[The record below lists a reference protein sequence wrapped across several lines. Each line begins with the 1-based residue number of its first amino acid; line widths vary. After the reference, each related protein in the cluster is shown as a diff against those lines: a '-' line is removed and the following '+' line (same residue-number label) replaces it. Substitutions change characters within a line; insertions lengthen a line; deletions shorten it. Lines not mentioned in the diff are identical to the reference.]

1 MPGPRFGLSLVTAL
15 LVLAA
20 LPVGA
25 RAGSPVILRASLEGD
40 INTVTSSYMSS
51 TVARAQ
57 SEGARLL
64 VLEMNTPGGIS
75 SSMDE
80 IVTSLLNSPVPV
92 VAYVSPAGARADS
105 AGLFV
110 AQAADLFAMAPGTNT
125 GSAHPITS
133 AGANIGGDL
142 GQKVLNDAVARIRN
156 LATLHGRNADW
167 CEKAVRQSVNVS
179 AEQAVGLKVAD
190 LEAKDL
196 PALLSA
202 IDGRTLQRPHARDL
216 TLDLAGAFLEDAPM
230 SWSQQLLHALIDP
243 NVAYVLFLLAIFG
256 LIAEVTTPGAILPGT
271 VGVISAVLAL
281 LAFAS
286 LPVNIA
292 GFLLMLFAFALFV
305 ADIKAP
311 THGILTVGGLV
322 ALVLGST
329 LLLDAGPVGLG
340 INPWLI
346 AAASGGML
354 VLFALVIRKAAGARS
369 HPAFVGPLAML
380 GSVGVA
386 RERLDPEG
394 TVFVAGVLWRA
405 VAADGAIP
413 AGTLVRVVG
422 RSGLK
427 LSVVSAGT
435 EDLSR

>member
-1 MPGPRFGLSLVTAL
+1 
-15 LVLAA
+15 
-20 LPVGA
+20 
-25 RAGSPVILRASLEGD
+25 
-40 INTVTSSYMSS
+40 
-51 TVARAQ
+51 
-57 SEGARLL
+57 
-64 VLEMNTPGGIS
+64 
-75 SSMDE
+75 
-80 IVTSLLNSPVPV
+80 
-92 VAYVSPAGARADS
+92 
-105 AGLFV
+105 
-110 AQAADLFAMAPGTNT
+110 
-125 GSAHPITS
+125 
-133 AGANIGGDL
+133 
-142 GQKVLNDAVARIRN
+142 
-156 LATLHGRNADW
+156 
-167 CEKAVRQSVNVS
+167 
-179 AEQAVGLKVAD
+179 
-190 LEAKDL
+190 
-196 PALLSA
+196 
-202 IDGRTLQRPHARDL
+202 
-216 TLDLAGAFLEDAPM
+216 
-230 SWSQQLLHALIDP
+230 
-243 NVAYVLFLLAIFG
+243 VAYVLFLLAIFG

-311 THGILTVGGLV
+311 THGILTAGGLV
-322 ALVLGST
+322 ALVLGSA

-369 HPAFVGPLAML
+369 HPAFVGPQAML
-380 GSVGVA
+380 GSVGEA

-422 RSGLK
+422 RSGLE

-435 EDLSR
+435 EDVSR